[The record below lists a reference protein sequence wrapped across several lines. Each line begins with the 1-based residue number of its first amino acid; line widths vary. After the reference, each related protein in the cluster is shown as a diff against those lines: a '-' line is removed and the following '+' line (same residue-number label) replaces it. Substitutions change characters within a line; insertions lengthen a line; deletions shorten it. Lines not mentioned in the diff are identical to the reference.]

1 MTKRS
6 RTGQLWD
13 LNKVPHCSVPSA
25 QEILELELA
34 SSALVLLFR
43 ENRDKLVGVWV
54 GFQVPMGFSTR
65 RFDAH
70 TCRRVFILYDY
81 DRQGAQA
88 NSLSSRENTCAAL
101 K

>member
-1 MTKRS
+1 
-6 RTGQLWD
+6 
-13 LNKVPHCSVPSA
+13 VPSA

-43 ENRDKLVGVWV
+43 ENRGKLVGVWV
-54 GFQVPMGFSTR
+54 GFQIPMGFSTK

-70 TCRRVFILYDY
+70 TCIRVFIYLLMT
-81 DRQGAQA
+81 RTGKGAKQITF
-88 NSLSSRENTCAAL
+88 RHEKNTCAAL